1 MEDTGRAFAFSR
13 GTLERISRLSVIVSC
28 IALFFMSLYIGVD
41 VLVRKFFAVSIQ
53 GSDELSG
60 YVLAFVSVWG
70 FSYALMHKGH
80 IRIEILYMKLSEKAQ
95 RFLDLVSM
103 ASLASFMWSF
113 TYYGYRVL
121 STSISRNSL
130 ANTPL
135 QTPLWIPQL
144 LWFLGMLFFSLV
156 ILVYFLF
163 PLVWFFRKRY
173 GPIGEL
179 VGCSLLEENIR
190 EESGLEISAE

>member
-13 GTLERISRLSVIVSC
+13 GALERISRLSVIVSC

-95 RFLDLVSM
+95 RFLDLISM
-103 ASLASFMWSF
+103 ASLASFMWLF

-163 PLVWFFRKRY
+163 PLVWFFQKKYR
-173 GPIGEL
+173 PIGVL
-179 VGCSLLEENIR
+179 IGCPLLEDNIR
-190 EESGLEISAE
+190 EESGLEISVE